1 MGTKNRQLRI
11 GISGS
16 YGGMSLGD
24 EAILEGIL
32 TQLRAT
38 VPAEITVFSRNA
50 PDTLA
55 RHNVERV
62 IPVRSLT
69 RKEIT
74 PEVQRLDLLV
84 LGGGGILY
92 DGDAELYLRE
102 VFLAEDMGIPVILY
116 AISAGPLTTQSSRQA
131 VAQRSTR
138 QHRPSSPSATG
149 SATAF
154 SKTSASTSR
163 STSRQILRSCS
174 NRRSRRE
181 MR

>member
-1 MGTKNRQLRI
+1 MGEMKNRQLRI
-11 GISGS
+11 GISGL

-55 RHNVERV
+55 RHNVERE
-62 IPVRSLT
+62 IPVRWLT

-84 LGGGGILY
+84 LGGG
-92 DGDAELYLRE
+92 RN
-102 VFLAEDMGIPVILY
+102 PVRRGRGTV
-116 AISAGPLTTQSSRQA
+116 SAGGVPR
-131 VAQRSTR
+131 
-138 QHRPSSPSATG
+138 
-149 SATAF
+149 
-154 SKTSASTSR
+154 
-163 STSRQILRSCS
+163 
-174 NRRSRRE
+174 
-181 MR
+181 